1 MESLSRSV
9 FCFIALLCSLTLL
22 GCSGNASKA
31 VPSGGVLKTS
41 KGEPCAGAL
50 IVLHPQEKARVNDP
64 KPVATADANGNF
76 VLRTHT
82 QDDGADPGEY
92 GVTVVWLGS
101 EAGVKEFSLS
111 SESGGGATDRL
122 GGRYG
127 NPKDPKIKVTIPAN
141 GDKSLDI
148 KVE

>member
-1 MESLSRSV
+1 MVTLSRSV
-9 FCFIALLCSLTLL
+9 SCIFASFFLFTLL
-22 GCSGNASKA
+22 GCSGHSSKA
-31 VPSGGVLKTS
+31 VPSGGVVKTS

-50 IVLHPQEKARVNDP
+50 IVLHPQEKARLNDP

-82 QDDGADPGEY
+82 EDDGAQPGEY
-92 GVTVVWLGS
+92 GVTVVWLWSVSG
-101 EAGVKEFSLS
+101 AKEFSLS
-111 SESGGGATDRL
+111 SESGAGSTDRL

-127 NPKDPKIKVTIPAN
+127 NPKDPKIKVTIPAS

>member
-1 MESLSRSV
+1 MVSKSRSV

-31 VPSGGVLKTS
+31 VPSGGVIKTS

-82 QDDGADPGEY
+82 LDDGAEPGEY

-101 EAGVKEFSLS
+101 DVGAKEFSLS
-111 SESGGGATDRL
+111 SESGGGSHRSV
-122 GGRYG
+122 GRPIWESEGSEDQSHY
-127 NPKDPKIKVTIPAN
+127 
-141 GDKSLDI
+141 SR
-148 KVE
+148 EW